1 MRPGRARPG
10 ASLTVPGAPGGTG
23 THASY
28 GRSGRRRE
36 DALKAHLRGR
46 ELLLVVDTLEQV
58 LDAAP
63 LLPELL
69 ATCPHLAMLATS
81 RATLRLRGEHVYT
94 VPPLSFPCGST
105 GISPQQLLQYPAA
118 ALFVERARAAPPNF
132 ALDYANAGAVAEI
145 CARLEGLTPG
155 D

>member
-69 ATCPHLAMLATS
+69 ATS

-132 ALDYANAGAVAEI
+132 ALDDANASAVAEI